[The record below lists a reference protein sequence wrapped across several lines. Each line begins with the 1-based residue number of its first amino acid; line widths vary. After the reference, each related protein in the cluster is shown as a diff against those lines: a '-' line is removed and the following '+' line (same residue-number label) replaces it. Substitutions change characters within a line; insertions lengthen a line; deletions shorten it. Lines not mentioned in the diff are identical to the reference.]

1 MGYIRITGTVDG
13 LHKTGR
19 GFSIREDYKKQD
31 GNDGSTWTTVFP
43 KMDAAPVT
51 DGQKITVSGNPGAS
65 ATIKD
70 DGTARARVVINN
82 ATVELSDA
90 EPDPEP
96 F

>member
-1 MGYIRITGTVDG
+1 
-13 LHKTGR
+13 
-19 GFSIREDYKKQD
+19 
-31 GNDGSTWTTVFP
+31 VFP
-43 KMDAAPVT
+43 KNDSLNVT

-82 ATVELSDA
+82 AVIEYADA
-90 EPDPEP
+90 EPEPEP

>member
-31 GNDGSTWTTVFP
+31 GTDGATWSTVFP
-43 KMDAAPVT
+43 KNDSPTVT
-51 DGQKITVSGNPGAS
+51 EGQKITVSGTPGAS
-65 ATIKD
+65 ATVKD
-70 DGTARARVVINN
+70 DGTARARIVVNN
-82 ATVELSDA
+82 AAVEIADA
-90 EPDPEP
+90 EPEAEP